1 MYSII
6 PRLTPLLPGLI
17 GYIGSAVCI
26 LCNLYDQ
33 LQCLNSPIH
42 WITLLPFWNFLQIL
56 ALRRLWMAPVLS
68 VSFTPKKHIC
78 LLVAWSKHSD
88 GLKLLKHTFKPMR
101 RDCWRTTCMLLA
113 ELPFIIVVWLYSW
126 LNLTIQ
132 WIGSKFKFHAV
143 VLHAQEFRDWHTASL
158 FVIKYNN
165 MLQVWQIPR
174 KRVRVVLLDS
184 AAKTENREAGL
195 PAFSWRAHFNGLFM
209 KEGKKKSHTKTKVP

>member
-17 GYIGSAVCI
+17 SYIGSAVCI

-56 ALRRLWMAPVLS
+56 ALRRLWMAPLLS

-113 ELPFIIVVWLYSW
+113 ELPFIIVGWIWRSSGSAP
-126 LNLTIQ
+126 NSNSTQ
-132 WIGSKFKFHAV
+132 WSSTLRSSVTDIL
-143 VLHAQEFRDWHTASL
+143 LHCLW
-158 FVIKYNN
+158 
-165 MLQVWQIPR
+165 
-174 KRVRVVLLDS
+174 
-184 AAKTENREAGL
+184 
-195 PAFSWRAHFNGLFM
+195 
-209 KEGKKKSHTKTKVP
+209 